1 MSAGVAVPLPRDGA
15 RESFLGRFAGDALLY
30 NLAALGASAVSVALV
45 PILTRLFAPDVYGVA
60 DTALQVAGTVSTL
73 LVMGMDSAVAR
84 QFFDHEDAASR
95 ARALSTGLGF
105 LALVGASG
113 SLVAFLCARPLS
125 AVLLGSVAHAALLRL
140 AVLAVPCLIL
150 EAYFRNVFRWRGER
164 WRYFT
169 ATVAGS
175 AVRLLLS
182 LAFALAWGIAGMI
195 AGAVLGL
202 AASTVLGFILAH
214 RAVRHRPD
222 PSSLPGMLAFGIPM
236 AALGLAW
243 PATVLVDRAVLVHF
257 RSEWDLGIYAAAFKL
272 AAFYTLLTE
281 GMRQSWGP
289 LAFSQWNRPGF
300 GGLYARLLQA
310 FLLGGVAVV
319 CVLSLLAREAAALI
333 LGPAYRG
340 AYLIVAPLA
349 TGLLAADLF
358 NMLGIG
364 LYYRRWSGRFAL
376 LGWLAVVLGGI
387 GAIVLVPALGGAGAA
402 IAGALGRTVAA
413 AGAWAVSQR
422 ALRVAYPWRRLLP
435 VLLLV
440 PLSGWAGARLDLHWR
455 LGLGAMAVVVLGRA
469 AWQAAQATEG
479 RTLARDGVLFVVSTL
494 EVGGAEVQTREVA
507 SALAARGIP
516 ITILTLYRLGPIA
529 DLPFH
534 PSVRI
539 LTARKRGRFDLAGG
553 LRALAII
560 LRARPAIV
568 HGLLFESRMW
578 AALAAALSPARLVV
592 SEHAIADYPWL
603 HGRAFAFL
611 ARRARACVV
620 SSKAAASQIRTRYGV
635 PGETIRVVPNAV
647 PPACWDYRWS
657 APSPSAR
664 PTIGVVGRL
673 EHPIKGHDVLFE
685 AVARMAAAGQDVAVE
700 VVGDGPDRVLL
711 EARAA
716 AHGIAER
723 VRFSG
728 EQVPPWPRLVAWS
741 VLVVP
746 SLREGFGNVV
756 VEGLAVGVPIV
767 ATDCGGPSEI
777 LAGGEGLLVAPGDP
791 SALAA
796 ALARVLAEPEEAA
809 RRARSGQ
816 ALARDR
822 FSVEAM
828 TDGMVAVYAH
838 ALGGEAA

>member
-1 MSAGVAVPLPRDGA
+1 MPVPHDRA
-15 RESFLGRFAGDALLY
+15 RPESFLGRFAGDALLY

-60 DTALQVAGTVSTL
+60 DTALQVAGTLSTL
-73 LVMGMDSAVAR
+73 LLMGMDSAVAR
-84 QFFDHEDAASR
+84 QFFDHGDAVSR
-95 ARALSTGLGF
+95 ARALATGLGF
-105 LALVGASG
+105 LALVGLSG
-113 SLVAFLCARPLS
+113 GVVAFVFAGPLS
-125 AVLLGSVAHAALLRL
+125 TVLLGSAAHASLLRV
-140 AVLAVPCLIL
+140 AVLAVPCLIF
-150 EAYFRNVFRWRGER
+150 EGYFRNVFRWRGER

-182 LAFALAWGIAGMI
+182 LAFALAWGVVGMI

-202 AASTVLGFILAH
+202 AASAVLGFALAH
-214 RAVRHRPD
+214 RAVRSRPD
-222 PSSLPGMLAFGIPM
+222 PSSLPGMLAYGIPM

-257 RSEWDLGIYAAAFKL
+257 RTEWDLGIYAAAFKL

-300 GGLYARLLQA
+300 GALYARLLQA
-310 FLLGGVAVV
+310 FVLGGVAVV
-319 CVLSLLAREAAALI
+319 CVLSLLAREAATLL

-340 AYLIVAPLA
+340 AYLLVAPLA

-376 LGWLAVVLGGI
+376 LGWLAVVLGGT
-387 GAIVLVPALGGAGAA
+387 GAMALVPALGGAGAA
-402 IAGALGRTVAA
+402 IAGAIGRSVAA
-413 AGAWAVSQR
+413 AGAWSVSQR
-422 ALRVAYPWRRLLP
+422 ALHVDYPWRRLLP
-435 VLLLV
+435 VFLLV
-440 PLSGWAGARLDLHWR
+440 PVSGWAGTALALPWR

-469 AWQAAQATEG
+469 AWQAAQPTEG
-479 RTLARDGVLFVVSTL
+479 RVLARDGVVFVVSTL

-516 ITILTLYRLGPIA
+516 ITILALYRLGPIA

-534 PSVRI
+534 PSVHV
-539 LTARKRGRFDLAGG
+539 LTAGKRGRFDLAGG
-553 LRALAII
+553 VRAVAAI
-560 LRARPAIV
+560 LRARPAVI
-568 HGLLFESRMW
+568 HGLLFESRVW
-578 AALAAALSPARLVV
+578 AALAAAVSPARLVV
-592 SEHAIADYPWL
+592 SEHGIADYPWL
-603 HGRAFAFL
+603 HGRAFAFV

-620 SSKAAASQIRTRYGV
+620 SSKVAASQLRTRYGV
-635 PGETIRVVPNAV
+635 PGERIRVVPNAV
-647 PPACWDYRWS
+647 PPACWDYRWT
-657 APSPSAR
+657 APSRSAR
-664 PTIGVVGRL
+664 PVIGVVGRL

-685 AVARMAAAGQDVAVE
+685 AVARMTAAGQDVALE
-700 VVGDGPDRVLL
+700 VVGDGPDRAFLQG
-711 EARAA
+711 RTA
-716 AHGIAER
+716 AHGIADR
-723 VRFSG
+723 VHFAG
-728 EQVPPWPRLVAWS
+728 EQVPPWPHLVGWS

-756 VEGLAVGVPIV
+756 VEGLAVGVPLV
-767 ATDCGGPSEI
+767 ATDCGGPTEI
-777 LAGGEGLLVAPGDP
+777 LAGGEGLLVPPGDP
-791 SALAA
+791 GALAA
-796 ALARVLAEPEEAA
+796 ALTRVLAEPAEVAERA
-809 RRARSGQ
+809 RRGQ

-828 TDGMVAVYAH
+828 ADGMMAVYAH
-838 ALGGEAA
+838 ALAGEAA